1 MEDLNLIVS
10 DWTNKRTSS
19 LENNLSILNN
29 LNFLDLQKAKELIKP
44 IVRKW
49 FIQRMKASNSESEV
63 NGFEYRAQK
72 TLKLIETI
80 FARHTVDYDWSIKD
94 IAIIKWILTFEISI
108 EKSGSRKNRE
118 IFNIEHFGKIY
129 NFAPESYEKQSI
141 QTANEIQSALDI
153 FEKLTTKIAA

>member
-44 IVRKW
+44 IVRKR
-49 FIQRMKASNSESEV
+49 FIQRMKASNSESVV
-63 NGFEYRAQK
+63 NWFEYRAQK
-72 TLKLIETI
+72 TLQMIESI
-80 FARHTVDYDWSIKD
+80 FSCNTSDSDAYIKD
-94 IAIIKWILTFEISI
+94 VDLIKSILTFEISI

-153 FEKLTTKIAA
+153 FEKLTAKIAA